1 MWNKFRSDWKD
12 SEYLV
17 AKSEL
22 VLLLTTKSRCISLI
36 PILVRVVVGKLDLN
50 GSLFRN
56 ATDKSISITAW
67 RIASKKNRT
76 LKINITIP
84 LVSEEAPAGVKKRV
98 QFSSLGTIY
107 TMTV

>member
-36 PILVRVVVGKLDLN
+36 PILVRVIVVGKLDLN

-56 ATDKSISITAW
+56 ATDKSIRITAW

-76 LKINITIP
+76 LKINI
-84 LVSEEAPAGVKKRV
+84 VS
-98 QFSSLGTIY
+98 
-107 TMTV
+107 